1 MKNSIIPITLLAV
14 SITVEA
20 QTISLEQAQEL
31 AIQQYPSIRAARLNT
46 QSMQALRSSAFDLG
60 ETEISTGG
68 EEIGHG
74 NEAKYT
80 LVAVRQDFN
89 ILNIGAQ
96 KRYLNQQ
103 ARVAEA
109 EEQLVERE
117 LRREVGIDY
126 ASTIVAHQRLLL
138 FQRLDSV
145 YRDFERAAQLRYE
158 TEATS
163 RLEYLSAQN
172 QCRQNALALQQAE
185 QDERI
190 ALQNLNRWLGEGAN
204 YKPEMYA
211 AVSSINLLSSSI
223 EAHPAL
229 LSAQEK
235 VKLTERQVKA
245 EKADYLPKLF
255 VQGGTQKIGTRT
267 GYWSYEA
274 GISLPLFSL
283 ARSAKARA
291 GKLQQEA
298 AIAQEEQQ
306 RTELL
311 NQHQQLVI
319 NDEKWSSLLDYYTQ
333 DALALANEQEKAA
346 ILSYREGAI
355 DYLGFIQ
362 NMKDAVKIQLDYW
375 DTYGE
380 YITNRMNLL
389 YY

>member
-1 MKNSIIPITLLAV
+1 MKNSIIPITLLV
-14 SITVEA
+14 FSITVEA
-20 QTISLEQAQEL
+20 QTISLEQAQEM

-80 LVAVRQDFN
+80 LVAVRQEFN
-89 ILNIGAQ
+89 ILSIGAQ

-126 ASTIVAHQRLLL
+126 AGAIVSHQRLLL

-172 QCRQNALALQQAE
+172 QCRQNALALQLAE

-190 ALQNLNRWLGEGAN
+190 ALKNLNRWLGEGAD

-211 AVSSINLLSSSI
+211 DISSINSFSSSV

-245 EKADYLPKLF
+245 EKSDYLPKLF
-255 VQGGTQKIGTRT
+255 VQGGAQKIGSRM

-274 GISLPLFSL
+274 GVSLPLFTM
-283 ARSAKARA
+283 ARSSKARA
-291 GKLQQEA
+291 GKLQHEA
-298 AIAQEEQQ
+298 AMAQEEQQ
-306 RTELL
+306 RTVLQ
-311 NQHQQLVI
+311 NQHQRLVI
-319 NDEKWSSLLDYYTQ
+319 NDEKWSSLLEYYKS
-333 DALALANEQEKAA
+333 DALPLANEQEKAV

-362 NMKDAVKIQLDYW
+362 NMKDVVKIQLDYW